1 MAHFQC
7 SSPLSDIF
15 QPPSSFY
22 SSCEHSNN
30 FSCSPYSF
38 ALTISS
44 RHKRLGSNKSVLSHY
59 LIISSYPDSPAE
71 ISTIDMLLIGD
82 LLRYQNCVCGQLKI
96 KYCQFIVEFAVS
108 LYLCGKQGVTE
119 VMMLLC
125 ISNGCLEF

>member
-1 MAHFQC
+1 MSATVC
-7 SSPLSDIF
+7 SSSQTSSNLL
-15 QPPSSFY
+15 PPFIPRV
-22 SSCEHSNN
+22 NIQ
-30 FSCSPYSF
+30 
-38 ALTISS
+38 TISLAHHTAS
-44 RHKRLGSNKSVLSHY
+44 LSPFHLGIKGWSNKVYY

-82 LLRYQNCVCGQLKI
+82 LLRYQNCVCRQLKI